1 MSEVIKGMVA
11 AQGKLYVRGEQG
23 LYTFKDNGKE
33 PNEWD
38 QAHFS
43 AAPADRPFAD
53 FFFEEIHDLVNFST
67 IVNED
72 RQELHDAIMVM
83 VTEGFLPA
91 YEDLRAIRAYKD
103 DQRIPVLNRQKHYDD
118 FARALWHGYKDL
130 LLKVVGLLGYN
141 IGFLF
146 QRDGN
151 FKTGLEAFVAE
162 NRGNLLLDLAEFL
175 PRQRD
180 GWQKELKTFRNEYL
194 EHRDADVAAQVE
206 KFYELAWAEKVFV
219 HAWRTAAELIV
230 FLLETRFPP
239 QASVTHRT
247 AERQSPNHPRLY
259 EVYLCDPTQVQRRS
273 FTKIVA

>member
-1 MSEVIKGMVA
+1 MVA
-11 AQGKLYVRGEQG
+11 AHGKLYVRGEQG
-23 LYTFKDNGKE
+23 LYTFKGNGKE

-43 AAPADRPFAD
+43 AAPTDRPFAD
-53 FFFEEIHDLVNFST
+53 FFFDEIHDLVNGST

-72 RQELHDAIMVM
+72 RQELCDAIMVM

-103 DQRIPVLNRQKHYDD
+103 DQRIPVLNRKKHYDD

-130 LLKVVGLLGYN
+130 LPRVVNLLGYN

-151 FKTGLEAFVAE
+151 FKTGLEAFVTE
-162 NRGNLLLDLAEFL
+162 NRGNLLLDVADFL

-180 GWQKELKTFRNEYL
+180 GWQQELKTFRNEYL
-194 EHRDADVAAQVE
+194 EHRDDDVAAQVE
-206 KFYELAWAEKVFV
+206 KFYEPAWAEKVFV

-239 QASVTHRT
+239 QASITHRT
-247 AERQSPNHPRLY
+247 AERQFPNHPRLY
-259 EVYLCDPTQVQRRS
+259 EVYLCDPTKVQRRS

>member
-1 MSEVIKGMVA
+1 MGETIKGMVA

-53 FFFEEIHDLVNFST
+53 FFFDEIHDLVNGST

-72 RQELHDAIMVM
+72 RQELCDAVMVM

-91 YEDLRAIRAYKD
+91 YEDLRAIRTFKD
-103 DQRIPVLNRQKHYDD
+103 NPRVPVLNRKKHYDD

-130 LLKVVGLLGYN
+130 RPKVVSLLGYN

-151 FKTGLEAFVAE
+151 S
-162 NRGNLLLDLAEFL
+162 RLD
-175 PRQRD
+175 
-180 GWQKELKTFRNEYL
+180 
-194 EHRDADVAAQVE
+194 
-206 KFYELAWAEKVFV
+206 
-219 HAWRTAAELIV
+219 
-230 FLLETRFPP
+230 
-239 QASVTHRT
+239 
-247 AERQSPNHPRLY
+247 
-259 EVYLCDPTQVQRRS
+259 
-273 FTKIVA
+273 